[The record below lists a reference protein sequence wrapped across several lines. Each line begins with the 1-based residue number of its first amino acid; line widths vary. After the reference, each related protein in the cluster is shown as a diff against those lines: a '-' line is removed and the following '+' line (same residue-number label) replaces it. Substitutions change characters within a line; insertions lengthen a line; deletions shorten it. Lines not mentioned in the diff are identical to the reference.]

1 MHTENLLLRL
11 SGDQIVELIRDHRDD
26 LVNKILPEG
35 ALKSYLLKVYRMD
48 PISPVKLESMQRA
61 LTELALSPVD
71 LSHYSVLILEIRKKD
86 AAVIS
91 KSSDSFF
98 YRDIEKAIKNYIL

>member
-1 MHTENLLLRL
+1 MHNENSILRL
-11 SGDQIVELIRDHRDD
+11 SGDQIVELIRDHRDE
-26 LVNKILPEG
+26 LVNKMLHEG
-35 ALKSYLLKVYRMD
+35 ALKSDLSKAYRLD
-48 PISPVKLESMQRA
+48 HISSDKLEFIQRA

-71 LSHYSVLILEIRKKD
+71 LSHYSALILEIRKKD

-98 YRDIEKAIKNYIL
+98 YQDIEKAIKNYIL